1 MAIHFAKAERPRA
14 IPLTPEE
21 QALAREL
28 FRAIKKATDK
38 ISIKDLERL
47 TSRLDPA
54 QLNRLIASISIAN
67 QKELRTALLNAI
79 DIGGNEA
86 IKELQEMAPK
96 LSLPAAALA
105 TIPTSDKPLADMDF
119 GKPFKTPTSRRGG
132 KVTVTTSF
140 NVTNPNS
147 LRFAETRAA
156 QLITSIDAL
165 TRDAIKQTI
174 IEAFREQID
183 VRATAKRIK
192 NVVGLHPQWAKAVT
206 EFEKKELARL
216 IRQGDKPERALVKAQ
231 ERASRYADS
240 LKSKRATMIAR
251 TEIQIAQNEGREEG
265 WRQAAEEGFIAP
277 ESMRRWVT
285 AQDERTCDECAP
297 MDGEEVPW
305 DGVFSNGLTNPIV
318 HPNCRCAVILIP
330 PERGR

>member
-1 MAIHFAKAERPRA
+1 MAIHFAKAERPRV

-21 QALAREL
+21 EALAREL

-38 ISIKDLERL
+38 ISMKELERL
-47 TSRLDPA
+47 MTRLDPA
-54 QLNRLIASISIAN
+54 LLNRLIASISIAN
-67 QKELRTALLNAI
+67 QRELQTALLNAI
-79 DIGGNEA
+79 DLGGTEA
-86 IKELQEMAPK
+86 IQELQRMAPK

-105 TIPTSDKPLADMDF
+105 AVPTSNKPMADMDF
-119 GKPFKTPTSRRGG
+119 GKPFTPPKGG
-132 KVTVTTSF
+132 RVKITTSF

-183 VRATAKRIK
+183 VRATARRIK

-206 EFEKKELARL
+206 EFEKKEFARL
-216 IRQGDKPERALVKAQ
+216 VRQGDKPERALTKAQ
-231 ERASRYADS
+231 ERASRYSDS

-318 HPNCRCAVILIP
+318 HPNCRCAVVLIP
-330 PERGR
+330 PERG